1 MPKKL
6 VIVES
11 PAKAK
16 TIAGY
21 LGPGFVVESSIGHIR
36 DLPERAS
43 DIPKE
48 QTGAVRRARRR
59 DRRRVRALLRR
70 RPGQEARG
78 RRPEAQAEGRRR
90 AAARDGRGPRGRGDR
105 LASPP
110 GAQAEGADAPD
121 GLPRDHQGRDR
132 GGARQPAL
140 RGRGAGRLA
149 GDTAYPRPALRLR
162 GLARA
167 LEEGDAAAVG
177 RSRPVRRDPARRRAR
192 ARADGLR
199 LRRLLGHRGHVRPG
213 PLHGQARVARRHAGR
228 PGTRLRPRRQAE
240 ERGAAARPRRMRA
253 GWPTGSTAPTSRSAR
268 SRRSRTR
275 GGRRRRS

>member
-1 MPKKL
+1 MSKKL

-21 LGPGFVVESSIGHIR
+21 LGPGVRGRVQHRPHPRPAGARVGH
-36 DLPERAS
+36 PEG
-43 DIPKE
+43 E
-48 QTGAVRRARRR
+48 TGAVRRARRR

-70 RPGQEARG
+70 RPRQEARG

-105 LASPP
+105 LASSP

-121 GLPRDHQGRDR
+121 GLPRDHEGRDR
-132 GGARQPAL
+132 GGARQPAR
-140 RGRGAGRLA
+140 RGRGARRLA

-162 GLARA
+162 GLARP

-177 RSRPVRRDPARRRAR
+177 RSRPVGRNPPRRRTR

-199 LRRLLGHRGHVRPG
+199 LRRLLGHRGHVRPES
-213 PLHGQARVARRHAGR
+213 LHGQAGVGRRRAGR
-228 PGTRLRPRRQAE
+228 AGTRLRLRRH
-240 ERGAAARPRRMRA
+240 AARARR
-253 GWPTGSTAPTSRSAR
+253 GN
-268 SRRSRTR
+268 
-275 GGRRRRS
+275 